1 MACNTLG
8 IVGAAL
14 KGLFRRNGAARR
26 NPGKPDRPRSG
37 RERQKKAL
45 VEIEPLAIVK

>member
-26 NPGKPDRPRSG
+26 NPEKPDRPRSG
-37 RERQKKAL
+37 RERPKKHL
-45 VEIEPLAIVK
+45 LKLKPLLL